1 LDNPEFYFREAE
13 GVRKSASHSGAQWR
27 NYRTR
32 PRPRKTQRGGALCP
46 GPKLPV
52 RRTYQALLAKSTN
65 MIFYEVQ
72 NRRISVG
79 NVPHDKQ
86 SRKPWSACPDCSEDL
101 NEDIKTQPPYVKCPF
116 CGAPIQP
123 IWWQQTIYAL
133 LGLFLSVAFPAS
145 LGIRSIGLVFAALIC
160 EIPALVLTYILV
172 FKTIPPKYVRKRETF
187 ITLFSAHH

>member
-1 LDNPEFYFREAE
+1 MVSLAANWDPAGRRECNDAHLHGGIELDDRPDLLRGWRRFDYGHRIPVGNTGSRMNTRRACAGGP
-13 GVRKSASHSGAQWR
+13 QWR
-27 NYRTR
+27 NYRAR

-123 IWWQQTIYAL
+123 IWW
-133 LGLFLSVAFPAS
+133 
-145 LGIRSIGLVFAALIC
+145 
-160 EIPALVLTYILV
+160 
-172 FKTIPPKYVRKRETF
+172 
-187 ITLFSAHH
+187 